1 MTLYLAGS
9 TVLGAALGF
18 GYQRLV
24 GCRSGVCLITSN
36 RWTATL
42 YGAVM
47 GYLLAR

>member
-1 MTLYLAGS
+1 MTLYMAGC
-9 TVLGAALGF
+9 TALGAGLGF

-36 RWTATL
+36 RWVATF